1 MRKLTLFLVL
11 LCCTVFVSPA
21 IAANK
26 VRAFVAVNGGGVGA
40 LDRVSQANFEDG
52 DISIVVITGTQLKY
66 TYVYDEDGEQA
77 EDATY
82 FTIIRPD
89 DYAVGVHDLVRVA
102 YLTRVVTA
110 DGDTDPGVNDDIDT
124 QTGAVDLNFAGYV
137 PGDFWINDTASP
149 TLFWVCIKNTDTA
162 AVWQELTGDGTFE
175 PIDAAIVKSDEAE
188 TITANWDFSTDS
200 TSDLDD
206 ADITDDLTVSYLNIP
221 VDTAA
226 PTPPILRYIYRAD
239 GINWDPGGLGI
250 DKSYLTGMGVTGSEL
265 FDDAENQ
272 NFTGGGGDWT
282 DVDLGTFDDTTDLS
296 LIGTA
301 AQYCTLAVAEVP
313 MVQNSWYVLEFDAA
327 AIVATWTVSD
337 FDAGFTIG
345 TISANGTDQRILY
358 QYTDASGG
366 GLRITAVGTSTV
378 NLDNFSVKEA
388 TWVVLFDEDYT
399 WYVSAIST
407 PTPVTD
413 DADDFDN
420 AGIFTGANLYGGTFV
435 TNGDGGTINLPVM
448 AEGMNFCVI
457 TGTAQAVIIDT
468 NAADGYFHNGLTGT
482 EGKNITNLS
491 TLGDIACLQYYDAD
505 DWLITT
511 NGWTAE

>member
-206 ADITDDLTVSYLNIP
+206 ADISNSLTLSLLKLTALDAEPSEVVGEIYL
-221 VDTAA
+221 
-226 PTPPILRYIYRAD
+226 AD
-239 GINWDPGGLGI
+239 QVTWDPAGLGAVGAYYVVCTVDAGDGAPGTFI
-250 DKSYLTGMGVTGSEL
+250 ALFDVTG
-265 FDDAENQ
+265 
-272 NFTGGGGDWT
+272 
-282 DVDLGTFDDTTDLS
+282 
-296 LIGTA
+296 
-301 AQYCTLAVAEVP
+301 
-313 MVQNSWYVLEFDAA
+313 
-327 AIVATWTVSD
+327 
-337 FDAGFTIG
+337 
-345 TISANGTDQRILY
+345 
-358 QYTDASGG
+358 
-366 GLRITAVGTSTV
+366 
-378 NLDNFSVKEA
+378 
-388 TWVVLFDEDYT
+388 T
-399 WYVSAIST
+399 WYVSQIGT
-407 PTPVTD
+407 PTPL
-413 DADDFDN
+413 
-420 AGIFTGANLYGGTFV
+420 AGATNTFAANFTGSYLYGGTYIA
-435 TNGDGGTINLPVM
+435 TSDGGDLQLPLMV
-448 AEGMNFCVI
+448 AGMNFCII
-457 TGTAQAVIIDT
+457 TAGAIQVV
-468 NAADGYFHNGLTGT
+468 AASHVDDGYLLDGT
-482 EGKNITNLS
+482 DTAENNSVVNTS
-491 TLGDIACLQYYDAD
+491 TAGDIACFQYYTAA

-511 NGWTAE
+511 NGWTTE